1 MVYSYELE
9 QHLIAGLIKYPE
21 SYPLIAAFI
30 NQDDFYDKN
39 TIVNRTIYCVLKQ
52 ALESSDALDEV
63 LLAQRVQSLNIS
75 FEDNINISDYIKGLS
90 MRQISKDGVL
100 SAAKGLKKITVRREI
115 YNASTEVAKN
125 MKSMASS
132 ASFDDI
138 VGQADKVY
146 NEKVNLYEMGSNKPE
161 NLFDEMEEF
170 IEERGNNPIDQ
181 FGLMGP
187 HERVNNLY
195 GSLLRPGNITVVVAR
210 AGVGKTQFCMDFC
223 TKVSAMND
231 NVPILHFDNGE
242 MSKEELIV
250 RQCSA
255 LSGVP
260 MHLLETGRWR
270 QAGAEVIDKVR
281 DTWKKIK
288 NFKFYYYNV
297 AGHSIDSMCNI
308 IRRFYY
314 SEVGRGNQMIF
325 SFDYIKTSYERQN
338 GASSWETVGR
348 MVDKFKQ
355 LIQKELC
362 FNGSPTV
369 AMLTSVQSNRL
380 GITNNRRSENVVDDE
395 SIVSLSDQITQFC
408 SHLFLLRQK
417 TMDEIQ
423 SEPDG
428 FGTHKLICLKYR
440 WLGQDVHRALQPVE
454 MPDGSKTKNYINLH
468 MENFNLRECGDL
480 QDMVSHMESEGVGA
494 MLTDGDE
501 VPSFA

>member
-9 QHLIAGLIKYPE
+9 QHLLAGLIKYPE
-21 SYPLIAAFI
+21 SYPLIASFI
-30 NQDDFYDKN
+30 TDKDFFDKN
-39 TIVNRTIYCVLKQ
+39 SIVNKTIFCVLRQ
-52 ALESSDALDEV
+52 SLEASEILDEV
-63 LLAQRVQSLNIS
+63 LLSQRVQSLGIS
-75 FEDNINISDYIKGLS
+75 FEDNINIADYIKALS

-100 SAAKGLKKITVRREI
+100 KAAKELKKITVRREI
-115 YNASTEVAKN
+115 HDASIDVAKS
-125 MKSMASS
+125 MKSISS
-132 ASFDDI
+132 ASTYDQI
-138 VGQADKVY
+138 VSEADKIY
-146 NEKVNLYEMGSNKPE
+146 NEKINLYEIGSDNPE
-161 NLFDEMEEF
+161 NLFEEMEEF
-170 IEERGNNPIDQ
+170 IEGRGNNPIDE

-187 HERVNNLY
+187 HPRVNELY

-223 TKVSAMND
+223 TKVSAIN
-231 NVPILHFDNGE
+231 NNTPILHFDNGE

-270 QAGAEVIDKVR
+270 QAGEEIVNRVR
-281 DTWKKIK
+281 QTWKKIK
-288 NFKFYYYNV
+288 NFQFYYYNV
-297 AGHSIDSMCNI
+297 AGHSIDSMLNI
-308 IRRFYY
+308 IRRFYF
-314 SEVGRGNQMIF
+314 SEVGRGNRMIF
-325 SFDYIKTSYERQN
+325 SFDYIKTTYERQN

-362 FNGSPTV
+362 FNGTPAI

-380 GITNNRRSENVVDDE
+380 GITNNRNSDNVVDDE

-423 SEPDG
+423 NEPEG

-440 WLGQDVHRALQPVE
+440 WLGKDVHRALQPIE
-454 MPDGSKTKNYINLH
+454 MPDGSKRKNYINLH
-468 MENFNLRECGDL
+468 MENFALEERGDL
-480 QDMVSHMESEGVGA
+480 QDLVSHMNSEGVGA
-494 MLTDGDE
+494 AEQFMEDL
-501 VPSFA
+501 PNI

>member
-9 QHLIAGLIKYPE
+9 QHLIAGLIKHPQT
-21 SYPLIAAFI
+21 YPLIASFI
-30 NQDDFYDKN
+30 DASDFFDQN
-39 TIVNRTIYCVLKQ
+39 TIVNKTIFSVLRQ
-52 ALESSDALDEV
+52 SLEKGDALDEV
-63 LLAQRVQSLNIS
+63 ILTQRVQSLNIS
-75 FEDNINISDYIKGLS
+75 FEDNINISDYIKALS
-90 MRQISKDGVL
+90 LRQISKDGVL
-100 SAAKGLKKITVRREI
+100 KAAQELKKITVRREI
-115 YNASTEVAKN
+115 HNSSLEVAKS
-125 MKSMASS
+125 MKSLSAN

-138 VGQADKVY
+138 VSQADKIY
-146 NEKVNLYEMGSNKPE
+146 NDKINLYEMGSNKPE
-161 NLFDEMEEF
+161 NLFDEMEDF
-170 IEERGNNPIDQ
+170 IEERGNNPIDE

-187 HERVNNLY
+187 HQRVNELY

-223 TKVSAMND
+223 TKVSEMN
-231 NVPILHFDNGE
+231 NHVPVLHFDNGE
-242 MSKEELIV
+242 MSKEELII

-270 QAGAEVIDKVR
+270 QAGEDIINKVR
-281 DTWKKIK
+281 STWNKIK

-297 AGHSIDSMCNI
+297 AGHSIDSMLNI
-308 IRRFYY
+308 IRRFYF
-314 SEVGRGNQMIF
+314 SEIGRGNKMIF
-325 SFDYIKTSYERQN
+325 SFDYIKTTYERQS

-362 FNGSPTV
+362 FNDVPAV

-380 GITNNRRSENVVDDE
+380 GITNNRSAENVVDDE

-423 SEPDG
+423 SEPEN

-440 WLGQDVHRALQPVE
+440 WLGKDVHRALQPVE
-454 MPDGSKTKNYINLH
+454 MPDGSKRKNYINLH
-468 MENFNLRECGDL
+468 MENFALEERGDL
-480 QDMVSHMESEGVGA
+480 QDLVDHMDSEGVGA
-494 MLTDGDE
+494 LEG
-501 VPSFA
+501 FAEELPNI

>member
-9 QHLIAGLIKYPE
+9 QHLIAGLIKHPQT
-21 SYPLIAAFI
+21 YPLIASFI
-30 NQDDFYDKN
+30 DASDFFDQN
-39 TIVNRTIYCVLKQ
+39 TIVNKTIFSVLRQ
-52 ALESSDALDEV
+52 SLEKGDALDEV
-63 LLAQRVQSLNIS
+63 ILTQRVQSLNIS
-75 FEDNINISDYIKGLS
+75 FEDNINISDYIKALS
-90 MRQISKDGVL
+90 LRQISKDGVL
-100 SAAKGLKKITVRREI
+100 KAAQELKKITVRREI
-115 YNASTEVAKN
+115 HNSSLEVAKS
-125 MKSMASS
+125 MKSLSAN

-138 VGQADKVY
+138 VSQADKIY
-146 NEKVNLYEMGSNKPE
+146 NDKINLYEMGSNKPE
-161 NLFDEMEEF
+161 NLFDEMEDF
-170 IEERGNNPIDQ
+170 IEERGNNPIDE

-187 HERVNNLY
+187 HQRVNELY

-223 TKVSAMND
+223 TKVSEMN
-231 NVPILHFDNGE
+231 NHVPVLHFDNGE
-242 MSKEELIV
+242 MSKEELII

-270 QAGAEVIDKVR
+270 QAGEDIINKVR
-281 DTWKKIK
+281 STWNKIK

-297 AGHSIDSMCNI
+297 AGHSIDSMLNI
-308 IRRFYY
+308 IRRFYF
-314 SEVGRGNQMIF
+314 SEIGRGNKMIF
-325 SFDYIKTSYERQN
+325 SFDYIKTTYERQN

-362 FNGSPTV
+362 FNDVPAV

-380 GITNNRRSENVVDDE
+380 GITNNRSAENVVDDE

-423 SEPDG
+423 SEPEN

-440 WLGQDVHRALQPVE
+440 WLGKDVHRALQPVE
-454 MPDGSKTKNYINLH
+454 MPDGSKRKNYINLH
-468 MENFNLRECGDL
+468 MENFALEEKGDL
-480 QDMVSHMESEGVGA
+480 QDLVDHMDSEGVGA
-494 MLTDGDE
+494 LEG
-501 VPSFA
+501 FAEELPNI

>member
-9 QHLIAGLIKYPE
+9 QHLIAGLIKYPQT
-21 SYPLIAAFI
+21 YPLIASFI
-30 NQDDFYDKN
+30 DASDFFDQN
-39 TIVNRTIYCVLKQ
+39 TIVNKTIFSVLRQ
-52 ALESSDALDEV
+52 SLEKGDALDEV
-63 LLAQRVQSLNIS
+63 ILTQRVQSLNIS
-75 FEDNINISDYIKGLS
+75 FEDNINISDYIKALS
-90 MRQISKDGVL
+90 LRQISKDGVL
-100 SAAKGLKKITVRREI
+100 KAAQELKKITVRREI
-115 YNASTEVAKN
+115 HNSSLDVAKS
-125 MKSMASS
+125 MKSLSAN

-138 VGQADKVY
+138 VSQADKIY
-146 NEKVNLYEMGSNKPE
+146 NDKINLYEMGSSKPE
-161 NLFDEMEEF
+161 NLFDEMEDF
-170 IEERGNNPIDQ
+170 IEERGNNPIDE

-187 HERVNNLY
+187 HQRVNDLY

-223 TKVSAMND
+223 TKVSEMN
-231 NVPILHFDNGE
+231 NHVPVLHFDNGE
-242 MSKEELIV
+242 MSKEELII

-270 QAGAEVIDKVR
+270 QAGDEIISKVR
-281 DTWKKIK
+281 STWNKIK

-297 AGHSIDSMCNI
+297 AGHSIDSMLNI
-308 IRRFYY
+308 IRRFYF
-314 SEVGRGNQMIF
+314 SEIGRGNKMIF
-325 SFDYIKTSYERQN
+325 SFDYIKTTYERQN

-362 FNGSPTV
+362 FNDVPAV

-380 GITNNRRSENVVDDE
+380 GITNNRSAENVVDDE

-423 SEPDG
+423 SEPEN

-440 WLGQDVHRALQPVE
+440 WLGKDVHRALQPVE
-454 MPDGSKTKNYINLH
+454 MPDGSKRKNYINLH
-468 MENFNLRECGDL
+468 MENFALEERGDL
-480 QDMVSHMESEGVGA
+480 QDLVDHMDSEGVGA
-494 MLTDGDE
+494 LEG
-501 VPSFA
+501 FAEELPNI

>member
-21 SYPLIAAFI
+21 SYPLIASFI
-30 NQDDFYDKN
+30 DEKDFFDDN
-39 TIVNRTIYCVLKQ
+39 TIVNKTIFCVLRQ
-52 ALESSDALDEV
+52 SLEQGESLDEV
-63 LLAQRVQSLNIS
+63 ILTQRVQSLNIS
-75 FEDNINISDYIKGLS
+75 FEDNINIADYIKALS
-90 MRQISKDGVL
+90 LRQISKEGVL
-100 SAAKGLKKITVRREI
+100 KAAQELKKITVRREI
-115 YNASTEVAKN
+115 HNSSLQVAKS
-125 MKSMASS
+125 MKSLSTS

-138 VGQADKVY
+138 VSEADKIY
-146 NEKVNLYEMGSNKPE
+146 NDKVNLYEMGSNKPE
-161 NLFDEMEEF
+161 NLFDEMEDF
-170 IEERGNNPIDQ
+170 IEERGNNPIDE
-181 FGLMGP
+181 FGLIGP
-187 HERVNNLY
+187 HERVNELY

-223 TKVSAMND
+223 TKVSAMNGH
-231 NVPILHFDNGE
+231 VPVLHFDNGE
-242 MSKEELIV
+242 MSKDELII

-270 QAGAEVIDKVR
+270 QAGEEVVTKVR
-281 DTWKKIK
+281 QTWNKIK

-297 AGHSIDSMCNI
+297 AGHSIDSMLNI

-314 SEVGRGNQMIF
+314 SEIGRGNKMIF
-325 SFDYIKTSYERQN
+325 SFDYIKTTYERQN

-362 FNGSPTV
+362 FNDAPTV

-380 GITNNRRSENVVDDE
+380 GITNNRSADNVVDDE

-423 SEPDG
+423 SEPEG

-440 WLGQDVHRALQPVE
+440 WLGKDVHRALQPVE
-454 MPDGSKTKNYINLH
+454 MPDGSKRKNYINLH
-468 MENFNLRECGDL
+468 MENFALEERGDL
-480 QDMVSHMESEGVGA
+480 QDLVDHMDSEGVEAVEGF
-494 MLTDGDE
+494 MEEL
-501 VPSFA
+501 PNI

>member
-9 QHLIAGLIKYPE
+9 QHLIAGLIKHPQT
-21 SYPLIAAFI
+21 YPLIASFI
-30 NQDDFYDKN
+30 DASDFFDQN
-39 TIVNRTIYCVLKQ
+39 TIVNKTIFSVLRQ
-52 ALESSDALDEV
+52 SLEKGDALDEV
-63 LLAQRVQSLNIS
+63 ILTQRVQSLNIS
-75 FEDNINISDYIKGLS
+75 FEDNINISDYIKALS
-90 MRQISKDGVL
+90 LRQISKDGVL
-100 SAAKGLKKITVRREI
+100 KAAQELKKITVRREI
-115 YNASTEVAKN
+115 HNSSLDVAKS
-125 MKSMASS
+125 MKSLSAN

-138 VGQADKVY
+138 VSQADKIY
-146 NEKVNLYEMGSNKPE
+146 NDKINLYEMGSNKPE
-161 NLFDEMEEF
+161 NLFDEMEDF
-170 IEERGNNPIDQ
+170 IEERGNNPIDE

-187 HERVNNLY
+187 HQRVNDLY

-223 TKVSAMND
+223 TKVSEMN
-231 NVPILHFDNGE
+231 NHVPVLHFDNGE
-242 MSKEELIV
+242 MSKEELII

-270 QAGAEVIDKVR
+270 QAGDEIISKVR
-281 DTWKKIK
+281 STWNKIK

-297 AGHSIDSMCNI
+297 AGHSIDSMLNI
-308 IRRFYY
+308 IRRFYF
-314 SEVGRGNQMIF
+314 SEIGRGNKMIF
-325 SFDYIKTSYERQN
+325 SFDYIKTTYERQN

-362 FNGSPTV
+362 FNDVPAV

-380 GITNNRRSENVVDDE
+380 GITNNRSAENVVDDE

-423 SEPDG
+423 SEPEN

-440 WLGQDVHRALQPVE
+440 WLGKDVHRALQPVE
-454 MPDGSKTKNYINLH
+454 MPDGRKRKNYINLH
-468 MENFNLRECGDL
+468 MENFALEERGDL
-480 QDMVSHMESEGVGA
+480 QDLVDHMDSEGVGA
-494 MLTDGDE
+494 LEG
-501 VPSFA
+501 FAEELPNM

>member
-9 QHLIAGLIKYPE
+9 QHLVAGLIKYPE
-21 SYPLIAAFI
+21 SYALIAAFI
-30 NQDDFYDKN
+30 NEDDFYDKN
-39 TIVNRTIYCVLKQ
+39 TIVNKTIFCVLRQ
-52 ALESSDALDEV
+52 ALESNDALDEV
-63 LLAQRVQSLNIS
+63 LLTQRVQALNIS
-75 FEDNINISDYIKGLS
+75 FEDNINIGDYIKALS
-90 MRQISKDGVL
+90 MRQISKEGVVK
-100 SAAKGLKKITVRREI
+100 AAQELKKITVRREI
-115 YNASTEVAKN
+115 HNASVEVAKN
-125 MKSMASS
+125 MKTLSPS
-132 ASFDDI
+132 ATFDDI
-138 VGQADKVY
+138 VSEADKIY
-146 NEKVNLYEMGSNKPE
+146 NDKINLYEMGSNKPE
-161 NLFDEMEEF
+161 NLFDDMEDF
-170 IEERGNNPIDQ
+170 IEERGNNPIDE

-187 HERVNNLY
+187 HERINDLY
-195 GSLLRPGNITVVVAR
+195 GSLFRPGNIAVVVAR

-223 TKVSAMND
+223 TKVSAIN
-231 NVPILHFDNGE
+231 NHVPILHFDNGE
-242 MSKEELIV
+242 MSKEELII

-270 QAGAEVIDKVR
+270 QAGDEVIRKVRSTWDKV
-281 DTWKKIK
+281 K

-297 AGHSIDSMCNI
+297 AGHSIESMLNI

-314 SEVGRGNQMIF
+314 SEVGRGKPMIF
-325 SFDYIKTSYERQN
+325 SFDYIKTTYERQN

-362 FNGSPTV
+362 FNGKPTV

-380 GITNNRRSENVVDDE
+380 GITNNRSSENVVDDE

-423 SEPDG
+423 DEPDN

-440 WLGQDVHRALQPVE
+440 WLGKDVHRALQPVE
-454 MPDGSKTKNYINLH
+454 MPDGSKKKNYINLH
-468 MENFNLRECGDL
+468 MENFSIQEKGDL
-480 QDMVSHMESEGVGA
+480 QDMVDHMDSEGVGA
-494 MLTDGDE
+494 IMGGTDE
-501 VPSFA
+501 IPNL

>member
-1 MVYSYELE
+1 MVYSHELE

-30 NQDDFYDKN
+30 DQYDFYDKN
-39 TIVNRTIYCVLKQ
+39 TIVNKTIFSILRH
-52 ALESSDALDEV
+52 ALEGGDALDEV
-63 LLAQRVQSLNIS
+63 ILTQRVQALNIS
-75 FEDNINISDYIKGLS
+75 FEDNINIADYIKALS
-90 MRQISKDGVL
+90 MRQISKEGVL
-100 SAAKGLKKITVRREI
+100 KAAQELKKITVRREI
-115 YNASTEVAKN
+115 HNASVEVAKN
-125 MKSMASS
+125 MKNMSPGAT
-132 ASFDDI
+132 FDDI
-138 VGQADKVY
+138 VSEADKIY
-146 NEKVNLYEMGSNKPE
+146 NDKINLYEIGSNKPE
-161 NLFDEMEEF
+161 NLFDDMEDF
-170 IEERGNNPIDQ
+170 IEERGNNPIDE

-187 HERVNNLY
+187 HQRVNELY
-195 GSLLRPGNITVVVAR
+195 GSLFRPGNITVVVAR

-223 TKVSAMND
+223 TKVSALNS

-242 MSKEELIV
+242 MSKEELII

-270 QAGAEVIDKVR
+270 QAGDEVIAKVR
-281 DTWKKIK
+281 STWAKVKD
-288 NFKFYYYNV
+288 FKFYYYNV
-297 AGHSIDSMCNI
+297 AGHSIDSMLNI

-314 SEVGRGNQMIF
+314 SEVGRGNSMLF
-325 SFDYIKTSYERQN
+325 SFDYIKTTYERQG

-362 FNGSPTV
+362 FNGKPTV

-380 GITNNRRSENVVDDE
+380 GITNNRSADNVIDDE

-423 SEPDG
+423 EEPEN

-440 WLGQDVHRALQPVE
+440 WLGKEVHRALQPVE
-454 MPDGSKTKNYINLH
+454 MPDGSKKKNYINLH
-468 MENFNLRECGDL
+468 MENFSLEERGDL
-480 QDMVSHMESEGVGA
+480 QDMINHMQSAGVGA
-494 MLTDGDE
+494 LMELGEE
-501 VPSFA
+501 VPNL

>member
-21 SYPLIAAFI
+21 SYPLIASFI
-30 NQDDFYDKN
+30 DEKDFFDNN
-39 TIVNRTIYCVLKQ
+39 TIVNKTIFCVLRQSLEQ
-52 ALESSDALDEV
+52 AESLDEV
-63 LLAQRVQSLNIS
+63 ILTQRVQSLNIS
-75 FEDNINISDYIKGLS
+75 FEDNINIADYIKALS
-90 MRQISKDGVL
+90 LRQISKEGVL
-100 SAAKGLKKITVRREI
+100 KAAQELKKITVRREI
-115 YNASTEVAKN
+115 HNSSLEVAKN
-125 MKSMASS
+125 MKSLSSS

-138 VGQADKVY
+138 VSEADKIY
-146 NEKVNLYEMGSNKPE
+146 NDKVNLYEMGSNKPE
-161 NLFDEMEEF
+161 NLFDEMEDF
-170 IEERGNNPIDQ
+170 IEERGNNPIDE

-187 HERVNNLY
+187 HERVNDLY

-223 TKVSAMND
+223 TKVSSINGH
-231 NVPILHFDNGE
+231 VPVLHFDNGE
-242 MSKEELIV
+242 MSKEELII

-270 QAGAEVIDKVR
+270 QAGPEIVDKVR
-281 DTWKKIK
+281 QTWNKIK

-297 AGHSIDSMCNI
+297 AGHSIDSMLNI

-314 SEVGRGNQMIF
+314 SEIGRGNKMIF
-325 SFDYIKTSYERQN
+325 SFDYIKTTYERQN

-362 FNGSPTV
+362 FNDAPTV

-380 GITNNRRSENVVDDE
+380 GITNNRSAENVVDDE

-423 SEPDG
+423 SEPEG

-440 WLGQDVHRALQPVE
+440 WLGKDVHRALQPVE
-454 MPDGSKTKNYINLH
+454 MPDGSKRKNYINLH
-468 MENFNLRECGDL
+468 MENFALEERGDL
-480 QDMVSHMESEGVGA
+480 QDLVNHMDSEGVEAVQGF
-494 MLTDGDE
+494 MEEL
-501 VPSFA
+501 PNI

>member
-9 QHLIAGLIKYPE
+9 QHLIAGLIKFPE
-21 SYPLIAAFI
+21 SYPLIASFI
-30 NQDDFYDKN
+30 DDKDFFDKN
-39 TIVNRTIYCVLKQ
+39 TIVNKTIFCILRQ
-52 ALESSDALDEV
+52 SLEKGEALDEV
-63 LLAQRVQSLNIS
+63 ILTQRVKSLNIS
-75 FEDNINISDYIKGLS
+75 FEDNINISDYIKALS
-90 MRQISKDGVL
+90 MRQISKDGVIK
-100 SAAKGLKKITVRREI
+100 AAQELKKITVRREI
-115 YNASTEVAKN
+115 HDSSLEVAKN
-125 MKSMASS
+125 MKSLSSS

-138 VGQADKVY
+138 VSEADKIY
-146 NEKVNLYEMGSNKPE
+146 NDKVNLYEMGSIKPE
-161 NLFDEMEEF
+161 NLFEEMENF
-170 IEERGNNPIDQ
+170 IEDRGNNPIDE

-187 HERVNNLY
+187 HQRVNELY

-223 TKVSAMND
+223 TKVSAIN
-231 NVPILHFDNGE
+231 NNIPVLHFDNGE
-242 MSKEELIV
+242 MSKEELII

-255 LSGVP
+255 ISGVP

-270 QAGAEVIDKVR
+270 QAGEEIVNKVR
-281 DTWKKIK
+281 KTWNKIK
-288 NFKFYYYNV
+288 NLKFYYYNV
-297 AGHSIDSMCNI
+297 AGHSIDSMLNI

-314 SEVGRGNQMIF
+314 SEIGRGNKMIF
-325 SFDYIKTSYERQN
+325 SFDYIKTTYERQN

-362 FNGSPTV
+362 FNDAPTV

-380 GITNNRRSENVVDDE
+380 GITNNRSAENVVDDE

-423 SEPDG
+423 SEPEG

-440 WLGQDVHRALQPVE
+440 WLGKDVHRALQPVE
-454 MPDGSKTKNYINLH
+454 MPDGSKRKNYINLH
-468 MENFNLRECGDL
+468 MENFALEERGDL
-480 QDMVSHMESEGVGA
+480 QDLVDHMDSEGVEAVQGF
-494 MLTDGDE
+494 MEEL
-501 VPSFA
+501 PNI

>member
-1 MVYSYELE
+1 
-9 QHLIAGLIKYPE
+9 
-21 SYPLIAAFI
+21 
-30 NQDDFYDKN
+30 
-39 TIVNRTIYCVLKQ
+39 
-52 ALESSDALDEV
+52 
-63 LLAQRVQSLNIS
+63 
-75 FEDNINISDYIKGLS
+75 
-90 MRQISKDGVL
+90 
-100 SAAKGLKKITVRREI
+100 
-115 YNASTEVAKN
+115 
-125 MKSMASS
+125 
-132 ASFDDI
+132 
-138 VGQADKVY
+138 
-146 NEKVNLYEMGSNKPE
+146 
-161 NLFDEMEEF
+161 
-170 IEERGNNPIDQ
+170 
-181 FGLMGP
+181 
-187 HERVNNLY
+187 
-195 GSLLRPGNITVVVAR
+195 
-210 AGVGKTQFCMDFC
+210 
-223 TKVSAMND
+223 
-231 NVPILHFDNGE
+231 
-242 MSKEELIV
+242 
-250 RQCSA
+250 
-255 LSGVP
+255 
-260 MHLLETGRWR
+260 
-270 QAGAEVIDKVR
+270 
-281 DTWKKIK
+281 
-288 NFKFYYYNV
+288 
-297 AGHSIDSMCNI
+297 
-308 IRRFYY
+308 
-314 SEVGRGNQMIF
+314 MIF

>member
-9 QHLIAGLIKYPE
+9 QHLLAGLIKHPE
-21 SYPLIAAFI
+21 SYPLVASFI
-30 NQDDFYDKN
+30 TDKDFFDKN
-39 TIVNRTIYCVLKQ
+39 SIVNKTIFCVLRQ
-52 ALESSDALDEV
+52 SLEASEILDEV
-63 LLAQRVQSLNIS
+63 LLSQRVQSLGIS
-75 FEDNINISDYIKGLS
+75 FEDNINIADYIKALS

-100 SAAKGLKKITVRREI
+100 KAAKELKKITVRREI
-115 YNASTEVAKN
+115 HDASIDVAKN
-125 MKSMASS
+125 MKSISS
-132 ASFDDI
+132 ASTYDQI
-138 VGQADKVY
+138 VSEADKIY
-146 NEKVNLYEMGSNKPE
+146 NEKINLYEIGSNNPE
-161 NLFDEMEEF
+161 NLFEEMEEF
-170 IEERGNNPIDQ
+170 IEGRGNNPIDE

-187 HERVNNLY
+187 HPRINELY

-223 TKVSAMND
+223 TKVSAIN
-231 NVPILHFDNGE
+231 NNTPILHFDNGE

-270 QAGAEVIDKVR
+270 QAGEEVINKVR
-281 DTWKKIK
+281 QTWKKIK
-288 NFKFYYYNV
+288 NFQFFYYNV
-297 AGHSIDSMCNI
+297 AGHSIDSMLNI

-314 SEVGRGNQMIF
+314 SEVGRGNRMIL
-325 SFDYIKTSYERQN
+325 SFDYIKTTYERQN

-362 FNGSPTV
+362 FNGSPAV

-380 GITNNRRSENVVDDE
+380 GITNNRSSDNVIDDE
-395 SIVSLSDQITQFC
+395 SVVSLSDQITQFC
-408 SHLFLLRQK
+408 SHLLLLRQK

-423 SEPDG
+423 NEPEG

-440 WLGQDVHRALQPVE
+440 WLGKDVHRALQPIE
-454 MPDGSKTKNYINLH
+454 MPDGSKRKNYINLH
-468 MENFNLRECGDL
+468 VENFSIEERGDL
-480 QDMVSHMESEGVGA
+480 EDLVGHLNSEGVGA
-494 MLTDGDE
+494 AEQFMEDL
-501 VPSFA
+501 PNI

>member
-9 QHLIAGLIKYPE
+9 QHLIAGLIKHPQT
-21 SYPLIAAFI
+21 YPLIASFI
-30 NQDDFYDKN
+30 DASDFFDQN
-39 TIVNRTIYCVLKQ
+39 TIVNKTIFSVLRQ
-52 ALESSDALDEV
+52 SLEKGDALDEV
-63 LLAQRVQSLNIS
+63 ILTQRVQSLNIS
-75 FEDNINISDYIKGLS
+75 FEDNINISDYIKALS
-90 MRQISKDGVL
+90 LRQISKDGVL
-100 SAAKGLKKITVRREI
+100 KAAQELKKITVRREI
-115 YNASTEVAKN
+115 HNSSLDVAKS
-125 MKSMASS
+125 MKSLSAN

-138 VGQADKVY
+138 VSQADKIY
-146 NEKVNLYEMGSNKPE
+146 NDKINLYEMGSNKPE
-161 NLFDEMEEF
+161 NLFDEMEDF
-170 IEERGNNPIDQ
+170 IEERGNNPIDE

-187 HERVNNLY
+187 HQRVNDLY

-223 TKVSAMND
+223 TKVSEMN
-231 NVPILHFDNGE
+231 NHVPVLHFDNGE
-242 MSKEELIV
+242 MSKEELII

-270 QAGAEVIDKVR
+270 QAGEEVINKVR
-281 DTWKKIK
+281 STWNKIK

-297 AGHSIDSMCNI
+297 AGHSIDSMLNI
-308 IRRFYY
+308 IRRFYF
-314 SEVGRGNQMIF
+314 SEIGRGNKMIF
-325 SFDYIKTSYERQN
+325 SFDYIKTTYERQN

-362 FNGSPTV
+362 FNDVPAV

-380 GITNNRRSENVVDDE
+380 GITNNRSAENVVDDE

-423 SEPDG
+423 SEPEN

-440 WLGQDVHRALQPVE
+440 WLGKDVHRALQPVE
-454 MPDGSKTKNYINLH
+454 MPDGSKRKNYINLH
-468 MENFNLRECGDL
+468 MENFALEERGDL
-480 QDMVSHMESEGVGA
+480 QDLVDHMDSQGVGA
-494 MLTDGDE
+494 IEG
-501 VPSFA
+501 FAEELPNI

>member
-21 SYPLIAAFI
+21 SYPLIASFI
-30 NQDDFYDKN
+30 DEKDFFDNN
-39 TIVNRTIYCVLKQ
+39 TIVNKTIFCVLRQSLEQ
-52 ALESSDALDEV
+52 AESLDEV
-63 LLAQRVQSLNIS
+63 ILTQRVQSLNIS
-75 FEDNINISDYIKGLS
+75 FEDNINIADYIKALS
-90 MRQISKDGVL
+90 LRQISKEGVL
-100 SAAKGLKKITVRREI
+100 KAAQELKKITVRREI
-115 YNASTEVAKN
+115 HNSSLEVAKN
-125 MKSMASS
+125 MKSLSSS

-138 VGQADKVY
+138 VSEADKIY
-146 NEKVNLYEMGSNKPE
+146 NDKVNLYEIGSNKPE
-161 NLFDEMEEF
+161 NLFDEMEDF
-170 IEERGNNPIDQ
+170 IEDRGNNPIDE

-187 HERVNNLY
+187 HQRVNELY

-223 TKVSAMND
+223 TKVSSINGH
-231 NVPILHFDNGE
+231 VPVLHFDNGE
-242 MSKEELIV
+242 MSKEELII

-270 QAGAEVIDKVR
+270 QAGQEIVDKVR
-281 DTWKKIK
+281 QTWNKIK

-297 AGHSIDSMCNI
+297 AGHSIDSMLNI

-314 SEVGRGNQMIF
+314 SEIGRGNKMIF
-325 SFDYIKTSYERQN
+325 SFDYIKTTYERQN

-362 FNGSPTV
+362 FNDAPTV

-380 GITNNRRSENVVDDE
+380 GITNNRSAENVVDDE

-423 SEPDG
+423 SEPEG

-440 WLGQDVHRALQPVE
+440 WLGKDVHRALQPVE
-454 MPDGSKTKNYINLH
+454 MPDGSKSKNYINLH
-468 MENFNLRECGDL
+468 MENFALEERGDL
-480 QDMVSHMESEGVGA
+480 QDLVDHMDSEGVEAVQGF
-494 MLTDGDE
+494 MEEL
-501 VPSFA
+501 PNI

>member
-9 QHLIAGLIKYPE
+9 QHLIAGLIKFPE
-21 SYPLIAAFI
+21 SYPLIASFI
-30 NQDDFYDKN
+30 DDKDFFDKN
-39 TIVNRTIYCVLKQ
+39 TIVNKTIFCILRQ
-52 ALESSDALDEV
+52 SLEKGEALDEV
-63 LLAQRVQSLNIS
+63 ILTQRVKSLNIS
-75 FEDNINISDYIKGLS
+75 FEDNINISDYIKALS
-90 MRQISKDGVL
+90 MRQISKDGVIK
-100 SAAKGLKKITVRREI
+100 AAQELKKITVRREI
-115 YNASTEVAKN
+115 HDSSLEVAKN
-125 MKSMASS
+125 MKSLSSS

-138 VGQADKVY
+138 VSEADKIY
-146 NEKVNLYEMGSNKPE
+146 NDKVNLYEMGSIKPE
-161 NLFDEMEEF
+161 NLFEEMENF
-170 IEERGNNPIDQ
+170 IEDRGNNPIDE

-187 HERVNNLY
+187 HQRVNELY

-223 TKVSAMND
+223 TKVSAIN
-231 NVPILHFDNGE
+231 NNIPVLHFDNGE
-242 MSKEELIV
+242 MSKEELII

-255 LSGVP
+255 ISGVP

-270 QAGAEVIDKVR
+270 QAGEEIVNKVR
-281 DTWKKIK
+281 KTWNKIK
-288 NFKFYYYNV
+288 NLKFYYYNV
-297 AGHSIDSMCNI
+297 AGHSIDSMLNI

-314 SEVGRGNQMIF
+314 SEIGRGNKMIF
-325 SFDYIKTSYERQN
+325 SFDYIKTTYERQN

-362 FNGSPTV
+362 FNDSPTV

-380 GITNNRRSENVVDDE
+380 GITNNRSAENVVDDE

-423 SEPDG
+423 SEPEG

-440 WLGQDVHRALQPVE
+440 WLGKDVHRALQPVE
-454 MPDGSKTKNYINLH
+454 MPDGSKRKNYINLH
-468 MENFNLRECGDL
+468 MENFALEERGDL
-480 QDMVSHMESEGVGA
+480 QDLVDHMDSEGVEAVQGF
-494 MLTDGDE
+494 MEEL
-501 VPSFA
+501 PNI

>member
-1 MVYSYELE
+1 MIYSYELE

-30 NQDDFYDKN
+30 DKDDFFDKN
-39 TIVNRTIYCVLKQ
+39 TIVNKTIFCVLRQ
-52 ALESSDALDEV
+52 ALESGDSLDEV
-63 LLAQRVQSLNIS
+63 LIAQRVQSLNIS
-75 FEDNINISDYIKGLS
+75 FEDNINIADYIKALS
-90 MRQISKDGVL
+90 MRQISKDGVVK
-100 SAAKGLKKITVRREI
+100 AAKELKKITVRREI
-115 YNASTEVAKN
+115 HDASIDVAKN
-125 MKSMASS
+125 MKSMPSS
-132 ASFDDI
+132 STFDDI
-138 VGQADKVY
+138 VGEADKIY
-146 NEKVNLYEMGSNKPE
+146 NDKINLYEIGSNKPE
-161 NLFDEMEEF
+161 NLFEDMEDF
-170 IEERGNNPIDQ
+170 IEERGNNPIDE

-187 HERVNNLY
+187 HVRTNELY

-223 TKVSAMND
+223 TKVSEINN

-242 MSKEELIV
+242 MSKEELII

-255 LSGVP
+255 ISGVP

-270 QAGAEVIDKVR
+270 QAGKEVIDKVR
-281 DTWKKIK
+281 NTWSKIK

-297 AGHSIDSMCNI
+297 AGHSIDSMLNI
-308 IRRFYY
+308 IRRFYF
-314 SEVGRGNQMIF
+314 SEVGRGKPMIF

-338 GASSWETVGR
+338 GVSSWETVGR

-362 FNGSPTV
+362 FNNKPTV

-380 GITNNRRSENVVDDE
+380 GITNNRNSENVVDDE

-423 SEPDG
+423 SEPDN

-440 WLGQDVHRALQPVE
+440 WLGENVHRALQPVE
-454 MPDGSKTKNYINLH
+454 MPDGSKKKNYLNLH
-468 MENFNLRECGDL
+468 IENFNISERGDL
-480 QDMVSHMESEGVGA
+480 QDMVDHINSEGVGV
-494 MLTDGDE
+494 LPGLGEEIPDL
-501 VPSFA
+501 